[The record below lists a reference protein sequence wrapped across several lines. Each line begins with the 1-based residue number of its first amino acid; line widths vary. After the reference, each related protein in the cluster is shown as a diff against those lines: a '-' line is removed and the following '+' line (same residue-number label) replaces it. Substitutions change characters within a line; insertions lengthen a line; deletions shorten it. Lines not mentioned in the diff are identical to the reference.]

1 VLTAA
6 LAMRVLVVDDDEE
19 EFVLAGDLLETEA
32 PGQYAIQWTPSYEEA
47 LETLQQP
54 AVNVALI
61 DYQLGIRSGLDLIGA
76 LVASPSK
83 VPLILLTGQGDRDVD
98 SAALAAGATD
108 YLDKRNLTGPILDR
122 SLRYAIG
129 RRRAADAVR
138 RSHDRF
144 RALFDN
150 SPSAIYIANLTT
162 GLVEDVN
169 GQFEEL
175 TGYRRE
181 HIVGHSTLGLGLWVE
196 ADVRDALSL
205 RAAAG
210 QSVRNA
216 DLQMICRSGERRH
229 VLVSL
234 EHLSN
239 GANREPSLVSVILD
253 VTEQRA
259 LETQLRQAQKMEAVG
274 QLAGGVAHDFN
285 NLLTAILGYT
295 ALVLDDLPADSPA
308 CNDLREI
315 QLAGERAA
323 ALTAQLLAFSRRSV
337 LEPRVIDLNVL
348 VRKTHSLL
356 KRLLGEDVML
366 TSNLAPELRAVFA
379 DAGQIDQ
386 MIVNLAVN
394 ARDAM
399 PSGGHLAIDT
409 ANVMLD
415 QAFVADHPG
424 ATVGPHVM
432 IAVTDTGT
440 GMDEVV
446 KARLFE
452 PFYTTKGPSKGTGLG
467 LAMVFGI
474 VKQTGGSIWV
484 DSQQGVGSTFT
495 VYLPATDQPLFHED
509 SPQPATASTGSETI
523 LVVEDQDEVRRLVR
537 EVLGRSGYTVMVASD
552 PDEALSVL
560 ANASAPIHLLLTD
573 VVMPKMSGRELSRI
587 CYARYPELRV
597 LYMSGYPSGAVGQD
611 GLLEPGLALIQKPF
625 AGPVLLQRVRAVL
638 DSPSLPGV

>member
-1 VLTAA
+1 
-6 LAMRVLVVDDDEE
+6 MRVLVVDDDEE
-19 EFVLAGDLLETEA
+19 EFVLAGDLLETVA
-32 PGQYAIQWTPSYEEA
+32 PGQYDVQWTPSYEEA
-47 LETLQQP
+47 LHTLLQP
-54 AVNVALI
+54 AVHVALI
-61 DYQLGIRSGLDLIGA
+61 DYQLGIRSGLDLIGE

-83 VPLILLTGQGDRDVD
+83 VPLILVSGQGDRDVD

-108 YLDKRNLTGPILDR
+108 YLDKRSLTGPVLDR

-138 RSHDRF
+138 RSHERF

-162 GLVEDVN
+162 GKVEDVN
-169 GQFEEL
+169 AQFEEL
-175 TGYRRE
+175 TGYGRE
-181 HIVGHSTLGLGLWVE
+181 QVVGHSTIELGLWIE
-196 ADVRDALSL
+196 ADAREALSR

-216 DLQMICRSGERRH
+216 DLQMICRSGERRD

-234 EHLSN
+234 DHLSN
-239 GANREPSLVSVILD
+239 GANRESSLVAVILD
-253 VTEQRA
+253 VTKQRA

-285 NLLTAILGYT
+285 NILTAILGYT

-308 CNDLREI
+308 CNDVREI
-315 QLAGERAA
+315 QKAGERAA
-323 ALTAQLLAFSRRSV
+323 ALTAQLLAFSRRTL

-348 VRKTHSLL
+348 IRNTQSLL

-366 TSNLAPELRAVFA
+366 TSHLASDLSAVSA
-379 DAGQIDQ
+379 DAAQIDQ
-386 MIVNLAVN
+386 MIVNLALN

-424 ATVGPHVM
+424 AAVGPHVM

-452 PFYTTKGPSKGTGLG
+452 PFYTTKGPGKGTGLG

-484 DSQQGVGSTFT
+484 ESQLGVGSTFT
-495 VYLPATDQPLFHED
+495 VYLPATDKPLPHEE
-509 SPQPATASTGSETI
+509 SHQSALASRGTETI
-523 LVVEDQDEVRRLVR
+523 LVVEDQDEVRRLIR
-537 EVLGRSGYTVMVASD
+537 DVLGRSGYTVMAASD
-552 PDEALSVL
+552 PHEALSVL
-560 ANASAPIHLLLTD
+560 ANPAAPISLLLTD
-573 VVMPKMSGRELSRI
+573 VVMPNMSGRELARI
-587 CYARYPELRV
+587 CHAQHPEVRV
-597 LYMSGYPSGAVGQD
+597 LYMSGYPSDAIGQD
-611 GLLEPGLALIQKPF
+611 GLLEPGLAFIQKPF

-638 DSPSLPGV
+638 DRPAPPRV

>member
-1 VLTAA
+1 MSVLI
-6 LAMRVLVVDDDEE
+6 VDDDEE
-19 EFVLAGDLLETEA
+19 EFVLAADLLETVA
-32 PGQYAIQWTPSYEEA
+32 PGQYATTWTPSYEEA
-47 LETLQQP
+47 LQTLQQP

-61 DYQLGIRSGLDLIGA
+61 DYQLGVRSGLDLIGE

-83 VPLILLTGQGDRDVD
+83 VPLILLTGQGDRAVD

-108 YLDKRNLTGPILDR
+108 YLDKRSLTGPLLDR

-129 RRRAADAVR
+129 RRRAADALR
-138 RSHDRF
+138 RSDERF

-150 SPSAIYIANLTT
+150 SPSAIYITNLVT

-169 GQFEEL
+169 AQFEQL

-181 HIVGHSTLGLGLWVE
+181 HVLGHSMVELGLWVE
-196 ADVRDALSL
+196 SDVRDALSL

-234 EHLSN
+234 DHLSN
-239 GANREPSLVSVILD
+239 GAHREPSLVAVILD

-259 LETQLRQAQKMEAVG
+259 LETQLRQAQKMEAIG

-295 ALVLDDLPADSPA
+295 ALVLDGLPTDSPA

-315 QLAGERAA
+315 EMAGQRAA
-323 ALTAQLLAFSRRSV
+323 ALTAQLLAFSRRTL
-337 LEPRVIDLNVL
+337 LEPRVINVNAL
-348 VRKTHSLL
+348 LRNTQSLL
-356 KRLLGEDVML
+356 TRLLGEDVRL
-366 TSNLAPELRAVFA
+366 TSDLAPDLEAVFA

-386 MIVNLAVN
+386 MIMNLALN
-394 ARDAM
+394 GRDAM
-399 PSGGHLAIDT
+399 PSGGSLAITT
-409 ANVMLD
+409 ANVILD
-415 QAFVADHPG
+415 AAFVAEHPG

-440 GMDEVV
+440 GIDAVV

-452 PFYTTKGPSKGTGLG
+452 PFYTTKGPGKGTGLG

-474 VKQTGGSIWV
+474 VKQSGGSIWV
-484 DSQQGVGSTFT
+484 ESQIGAGSTFT
-495 VYLPATDQPLFHED
+495 VYLPATDQPRPDEECPHKAVV
-509 SPQPATASTGSETI
+509 SAGTETI
-523 LVVEDQDEVRRLVR
+523 LVVEDQDEVRRLVCK
-537 EVLGRSGYTVMVASD
+537 VLHRSGYRVLVASA
-552 PDEALSVL
+552 PDEALRVL
-560 ANASAPIHLLLTD
+560 ASSSTPVSLLLTD
-573 VVMPKMSGRELSRI
+573 VIMPKMSGRELARI
-587 CYARYPELRV
+587 CHAQCPELRV
-597 LYMSGYPSGAVGQD
+597 LYMSGYTNDAVGQD
-611 GLLEPGLALIQKPF
+611 GLLERGLAFIQKPF

-638 DSPSLPGV
+638 DTPVPAGV